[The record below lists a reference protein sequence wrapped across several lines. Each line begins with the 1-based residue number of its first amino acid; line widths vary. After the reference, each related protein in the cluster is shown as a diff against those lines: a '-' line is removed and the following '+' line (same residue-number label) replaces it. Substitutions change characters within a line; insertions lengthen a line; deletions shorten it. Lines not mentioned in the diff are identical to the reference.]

1 MNKEEFIRTIY
12 NKKYV
17 DKIVKKFKL
26 LGYDNQLN
34 PYDVMVTRLVTSI
47 LVFCILVY
55 ISEYGYIVAPLLTF
69 AYYLFF
75 TKVMIEDKLKKRTIQ
90 LEKEAMHFFEVLTLS
105 LETGRNLVSAF
116 EVTTNNVS
124 GLLSDEFKESIRQ
137 VKFGK
142 SLSEALYDMQDRIP
156 SETINNII
164 LSLTQA
170 NMYGNEIIENLYMQ
184 IDYLREK
191 HKMEIK
197 GRISKVPV
205 LISVI
210 SVFFFIP
217 MLLILILGPI
227 LLDYLG

>member
-1 MNKEEFIRTIY
+1 MVI
-12 NKKYV
+12 
-17 DKIVKKFKL
+17 L
-26 LGYDNQLN
+26 LPQ
-34 PYDVMVTRLVTSI
+34 
-47 LVFCILVY
+47 
-55 ISEYGYIVAPLLTF
+55 
-69 AYYLFF
+69 YYLLFSQ
-75 TKVMIEDKLKKRTIQ
+75 VMIEDRLKKRTIQ

-191 HKMEIK
+191 WK
-197 GRISKVPV
+197 
-205 LISVI
+205 
-210 SVFFFIP
+210 
-217 MLLILILGPI
+217 
-227 LLDYLG
+227 

>member
-26 LGYDNQLN
+26 LGYDNKIN

-47 LVFCILVY
+47 LVFCISLYV
-55 ISEYGYIVAPLLTF
+55 SEYGYIVAPLLTF
-69 AYYLFF
+69 AYYLLFSQ
-75 TKVMIEDKLKKRTIQ
+75 VMIEDRLKKRTIQ

>member
-26 LGYDNQLN
+26 LGYDNKIN

-47 LVFCILVY
+47 LVFCISLYV
-55 ISEYGYIVAPLLTF
+55 SEYGYIVAPLLTF
-69 AYYLFF
+69 AYYLLFSQ
-75 TKVMIEDKLKKRTIQ
+75 VMIEDRLKKRTIQ

-227 LLDYLG
+227 LLDYIK